1 MLLCDYHIHTNFS
14 FDADKAATVD
24 AMCQAAISRGLTH
37 IAITDHLD
45 VNYKYD
51 YPKIHYDAKGAREAI
66 LRAKEKYKDKLYVS
80 YGIEIG
86 QAHQY
91 PADTEKILEE
101 NNFEFIISSL
111 HNIRSM
117 PDFYFY
123 FKNNKDVPREKI
135 DKIYDVCLDEICEG
149 LTLFGDRV
157 NTIGHISYM
166 HRYLAECGL
175 TLDFSCHTEKIE
187 KLFSLAIEKGVAIEV
202 NTSTFYK
209 GLGFTMPTYSLMEKY
224 YSMGGRLVT
233 LGSDAHTPENVG
245 RGIAEAIEELKKIGF
260 DSVVCME
267 NGEVKNIKI

>member
-14 FDADKAATVD
+14 FDADKDATVD

-66 LRAKEKYKDKLYVS
+66 LKAKEKYKDKLYVS

-123 FKNNKDVPREKI
+123 FKNNKDAPREKI

>member
-14 FDADKAATVD
+14 FDADKNATVD
-24 AMCQAAISRGLTH
+24 AICQAAIEKGLTH

-66 LRAKEKYKDKLYVS
+66 LLAKEKYRDVLSVS

-91 PADTEKILEE
+91 PEDTEKILSE

-123 FKNNKDVPREKI
+123 FKDNTDVPDEKI
-135 DKIYDVCLDEICEG
+135 HKIYDVCLDEICEG
-149 LTLFGDRV
+149 LALFGDRV
-157 NTIGHISYM
+157 NTIGHITYM

-175 TLDFSCHTEKIE
+175 TLDFSYHTEKLE
-187 KLFSLAIEKGVAIEV
+187 RLFSLAIEKGVAIEV

-209 GLGFTMPTYSLMEKY
+209 GLGFTMPTYELMEKY
-224 YSMGGRLVT
+224 YAMGGRLVT

-245 RGIAEAIEELKKIGF
+245 RGITEAIEMLKKIGF
-260 DSVVCME
+260 DSVLCMHD
-267 NGEVKNIKI
+267 GKTQNIKI

>member
-1 MLLCDYHIHTNFS
+1 
-14 FDADKAATVD
+14 
-24 AMCQAAISRGLTH
+24 
-37 IAITDHLD
+37 
-45 VNYKYD
+45 
-51 YPKIHYDAKGAREAI
+51 
-66 LRAKEKYKDKLYVS
+66 
-80 YGIEIG
+80 
-86 QAHQY
+86 
-91 PADTEKILEE
+91 
-101 NNFEFIISSL
+101 
-111 HNIRSM
+111 M

-123 FKNNKDVPREKI
+123 FKNNKDAPREKI

>member
-24 AMCQAAISRGLTH
+24 AICEAAISKGLTH

-51 YPKIHYDAKGAREAI
+51 YPQIHYDAKAAREAI
-66 LRAKEKYKDKLYVS
+66 LLAKEKYKDVLSLS

-91 PADTEKILEE
+91 PADTEKILAE
-101 NNFEFIISSL
+101 NGFEFIISSL

-123 FKNNKDVPREKI
+123 FKNNKTIEEDEK
-135 DKIYDVCLDEICEG
+135 DRLYGNYLDEICEG
-149 LTLFGDRV
+149 IELFGDRV
-157 NTIGHISYM
+157 STIGHISYM
-166 HRYLAECGL
+166 HRYLAENGL
-175 TLDFSCHTEKIE
+175 TLDFSHHREKIQ
-187 KLFSLAIEKGVAIEV
+187 KLFSLIIEKGVALEV

-209 GLGFTMPTYSLMEKY
+209 GLGFTMPPREIIEEY
-224 YSMGGRLVT
+224 YKCGGRLVT
-233 LGSDAHTPENVG
+233 VGSDAHTPENIG
-245 RGIAEAIEELKKIGF
+245 RGIPEAIEMLKEIGF

-267 NGEVKNIKI
+267 NGKIKNIKI

>member
-24 AMCQAAISRGLTH
+24 AICQAATLRGLTH

-51 YPKIHYDAKGAREAI
+51 YPQIYYDAKAAKEAI
-66 LRAKEKYKDKLYVS
+66 LLAKEKYKDVLSVS

-91 PADTEKILEE
+91 PADTEKILTE
-101 NNFEFIISSL
+101 NGFEFIISSL

-123 FKNNKDVPREKI
+123 FKDNKEIEEDVI
-135 DKIYDVCLDEICEG
+135 DKLYDACLDEICEG
-149 LTLFGDRV
+149 IELFGDRV

-175 TLDFSCHTEKIE
+175 TIDFSHHAQKLH
-187 KLFSLAIEKGVAIEV
+187 KLFSLIIEKGVALEV

-209 GLGFTMPTYSLMEKY
+209 GLGFTMPPKSLLEEY
-224 YSMGGRLVT
+224 YKCGGRLVT
-233 LGSDAHTPENVG
+233 VGSDAHTPQNVG
-245 RGIAEAIEELKKIGF
+245 RGISEAIEMLKEIGF
-260 DSVVCME
+260 DFVVCME
-267 NGEVKNIKI
+267 NGKIKNIKI